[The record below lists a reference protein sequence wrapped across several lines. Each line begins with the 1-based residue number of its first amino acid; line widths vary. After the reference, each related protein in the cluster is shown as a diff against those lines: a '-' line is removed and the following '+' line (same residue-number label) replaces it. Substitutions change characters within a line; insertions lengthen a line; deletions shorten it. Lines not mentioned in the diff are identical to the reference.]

1 MAALCWW
8 SSDFKTLILND
19 LCVKISS
26 SVGTREPENKDDRDT
41 TTFLLIFCVFQIL
54 CSVLYDCN
62 LTLMADRSA
71 GYQQVCCSFSNTS
84 ANMRW
89 TPAPVFI
96 HCFTELVV
104 NDCELT
110 VWRCVV
116 SLSSVGCES
125 FTCIWTSS
133 IDKIHVR
140 VIHTRLKLIYW

>member
-19 LCVKISS
+19 LCVEISS
-26 SVGTREPENKDDRDT
+26 SVGPREPENKDDRDT

-96 HCFTELVV
+96 HCCHISQSWWWMIASWLCDAASCLFPLSAV
-104 NDCELT
+104 NPSH
-110 VWRCVV
+110 V
-116 SLSSVGCES
+116 SERAVLIKSMWES
-125 FTCIWTSS
+125 F
-133 IDKIHVR
+133 IHD
-140 VIHTRLKLIYW
+140 

>member
-19 LCVKISS
+19 LCVEISS
-26 SVGTREPENKDDRDT
+26 SVGPREPENKDD
-41 TTFLLIFCVFQIL
+41 IL
-54 CSVLYDCN
+54 CFPNFVFCFMWVN

-71 GYQQVCCSFSNTS
+71 GFKALVSFYQQVCCSFSNTS

-96 HCFTELVV
+96 HSFTELVV

-110 VWRCVV
+110 VWRCVA
-116 SLSSVGCES
+116 SLPSVGCES

-140 VIHTRLKLIYW
+140 VIHTWLKLIYW